1 MKIIRR
7 CLYRFCCNWSIRICF
22 ISGYTFGPKHHK
34 KLNWLIDD
42 LHSPHTPH
50 THPSTAHEYLRQ
62 LSDVSG
68 LHNLQKRNEHCT
80 IEDLVIFACAT
91 AGNTSLDPRLTRQ
104 FSTINLPELSEE
116 KAQNII
122 SLQLATYLSSHAD
135 NMEGS
140 FSQLALVI
148 GGVYVG
154 VREALCVSDMPG
166 RGHYLFS
173 LGHLESV
180 YQVLVG
186 GGGALIVN

>member
-1 MKIIRR
+1 MYIH
-7 CLYRFCCNWSIRICF
+7 F

-34 KLNWLIDD
+34 KLNWFIDD

-50 THPSTAHEYLRQ
+50 THPPTAHEYLRQ

-91 AGNTSLDPRLTRQ
+91 SSNTSLDPRLTRQ
-104 FSTINLPELSEE
+104 FSTIHLPELSGER
-116 KAQNII
+116 ARNII
-122 SLQLATYLSSHAD
+122 LVQLATYLSSHTVG
-135 NMEGS
+135 MGGS
-140 FSQLALVI
+140 FDQLAKVI

-154 VREALCVSDMPG
+154 VKEALCVSDMPG

-180 YQVLVG
+180 YQVLRERG
-186 GGGALIVN
+186 GQVH